1 MENDGFIHCSDIDQV
16 IEVADNLFDG
26 EKDLVILCIDEER
39 VDPELVYEDC
49 YDSGEEYPHI
59 YGPIDTDAILEV
71 YKFERNEEGG
81 FKLPEE
87 LSTVEK

>member
-1 MENDGFIHCSDIDQV
+1 LENDGFIHCSDIDQV
-16 IEVADNLFDG
+16 IEVADNLFEG

-59 YGPIDTDAILEV
+59 YGPIDTDAVLEV
-71 YKFERNEEGG
+71 YKFERNKEGG
-81 FKLPEE
+81 FKLPDE
-87 LSTVEK
+87 LARVEK

>member
-71 YKFERNEEGG
+71 YKFERNEECG

>member
-1 MENDGFIHCSDIDQV
+1 LENDGFIHCSDIDQV

-71 YKFERNEEGG
+71 YKFERNEECG

>member
-16 IEVADNLFDG
+16 IEVADNLFEG

-59 YGPIDTDAILEV
+59 YGPIDTDAVLEV
-71 YKFERNEEGG
+71 YKFERNKEGG
-81 FKLPEE
+81 FKLPDE
-87 LSTVEK
+87 LARVEK

>member
-16 IEVADNLFDG
+16 IEVADNLFEG

-59 YGPIDTDAILEV
+59 YGPIDTDAVLEV
-71 YKFERNEEGG
+71 YKFERNKEGV
-81 FKLPEE
+81 FKLPDE
-87 LSTVEK
+87 LARVEK